1 MKSGI
6 FETGSKYPKS
16 DIEHR
21 KCNVRFGGIEISF
34 WSDVD
39 RMLIGF
45 WSELIGLLKWNER
58 NGEDT
63 RTFTQD
69 FEEVGHGRPTGP
81 PCQHVTFYEVM
92 GVPDAD
98 GRLLAHLLI
107 AEIHPHHCAHHHH
120 LLLGGRPPRH
130 SITHSI
136 THSLT
141 HWVENQSRISNPIG
155 SVLEVGGADAC
166 SSFNPVGK
174 SQVFRGATARCGY
187 LLGAERRGTC
197 ACCGGRRSTEG
208 CRPRSLR
215 FIVAPGV
222 TGTGRYRQHGE

>member
-1 MKSGI
+1 M
-6 FETGSKYPKS
+6 EW
-16 DIEHR
+16 E
-21 KCNVRFGGIEISF
+21 
-34 WSDVD
+34 
-39 RMLIGF
+39 
-45 WSELIGLLKWNER
+45 KWW
-58 NGEDT
+58 G
-63 RTFTQD
+63 
-69 FEEVGHGRPTGP
+69 
-81 PCQHVTFYEVM
+81 Y
-92 GVPDAD
+92 AYLYA
-98 GRLLAHLLI
+98 RLW
-107 AEIHPHHCAHHHH
+107 
-120 LLLGGRPPRH
+120 GGRPWATHWATVSACHFLRSDGRPRRWWTPAGA
-130 SITHSI
+130 SSDRRNPSSSLRPPPPPPPWGSSAQALNYPLN
-136 THSLT
+136 HSLT
-141 HWVENQSRISNPIG
+141 THWAENQSRISNPIG